1 MWRPGWIGLQLAVAA
16 YLMPFLWVYNP
27 ALLLDG
33 SWQAVAIVAA
43 TAIGAGLLIGQMS
56 GLMGGGGLISSV
68 LGLLCLIGAVVVGSA
83 TIWIGPEDPL
93 ALLPAVAAFGV
104 VVALRVRR
112 ILTQR
117 TLSRLGR
124 NNIDMPQDPSS

>member
-1 MWRPGWIGLQLAVAA
+1 
-16 YLMPFLWVYNP
+16 
-27 ALLLDG
+27 
-33 SWQAVAIVAA
+33 
-43 TAIGAGLLIGQMS
+43 LIGQMS

-68 LGLLCLIGAVVVGSA
+68 LGLLCLIGALVVGSA

-93 ALLPAVAAFGV
+93 ALLPAVAALGV

-112 ILTQR
+112 TLTQR

-124 NNIDMPQDPSS
+124 NNIDMP